1 MTVGETGS
9 PTLGKSR
16 QPQRSD
22 RRVWGVIGTVLAV
35 LVGFG
40 MFVLLG
46 NGFSARTS
54 QSALPPIGAVPE
66 FSLLERSGQSVTK
79 ADLLGKVWVVDF
91 IFTNC
96 VEACP
101 LLSSRMSELQTAF
114 AAEVDFRLVSITL
127 DPERDTPETL
137 TTYAASLNAHPQR
150 WLFLT
155 GDKDRIYR
163 LARKGFYLNIVD
175 PAAAPQTSGWLPLL
189 QRAMRQAASRV
200 GRSIGPALALAHHDL
215 DATDGDGRLDLQHSA
230 RLVLVDRQGQIRQYY
245 DSRDTD
251 VVQRLSHDVKRLLR
265 EP

>member
-9 PTLGKSR
+9 PTPGKSR

-22 RRVWGVIGTVLAV
+22 RMVWGVIGTVLAV
-35 LVGFG
+35 LIGFG
-40 MFVLLG
+40 MLVLLG
-46 NGFSARTS
+46 NGFFARPS

-66 FSLLERSGQSVTK
+66 FSLLERSGQPVTK
-79 ADLLGKVWVVDF
+79 TDLLGKVWVVDF

-114 AAEVDFRLVSITL
+114 ASEADFRLVSITL

-137 TTYAASLNAHPQR
+137 TAYAAHLNADAQR

-163 LARKGFYLNIVD
+163 LARKGFYLNVVD
-175 PAAAPQTSGWLPLL
+175 PADAPQTSGWLPFL

-200 GRSIGPALALAHHDL
+200 GHSIGPALALAHHDL
-215 DATDGDGRLDLQHSA
+215 DPTDGEGRLDLQHSA

-245 DSRDTD
+245 DSRDAD
-251 VVQRLSHDVKRLLR
+251 VVQRLSHDLKRLLR
-265 EP
+265 DP

>member
-1 MTVGETGS
+1 MTVHETGS
-9 PTLGKSR
+9 LTPGKSR
-16 QPQRSD
+16 RTQRFD
-22 RRVWGVIGTVLAV
+22 RMIWGVIGTGLAV
-35 LVGFG
+35 LIGFG
-40 MFVLLG
+40 VFGLLG
-46 NGFSARTS
+46 NGFAVRPS
-54 QSALPPIGAVPE
+54 QSALPPIGTVPE
-66 FSLLERSGQSVTK
+66 FALLERSGQLVTK
-79 ADLLGKVWVVDF
+79 TDLLGKVWVVDF

-114 AAEVDFRLVSITL
+114 ASEADFRLVSITL
-127 DPERDTPETL
+127 DPKRDTPETL
-137 TTYAASLNAHPQR
+137 TAYAAYLKADPQR

-163 LARKGFYLNIVD
+163 LARQGFYLNVVD
-175 PAAAPQTSGWLPLL
+175 PADAPQRSGWLPFL
-189 QRAMRQAASRV
+189 QRAMRQAASQV

-215 DATDGDGRLDLQHSA
+215 DPTAGEGQLDLQHSA

-245 DSRDTD
+245 DSRDAD